1 MGGPILATV
10 GASTCNYLSRKDDDD
25 QSSTTSPKKVVDTAS
40 LAALNVYNFVAQ
52 FESDNKIFDSTF
64 KFLGNMLEKVK
75 DTEAGEAVSKVES
88 TLGGVFNKVE
98 DLNDEYDL
106 VGGTETLLG
115 AVGGLIE
122 VSVDKVV
129 ELNGEYK
136 LSDRVVG
143 AVKDQVNKK

>member
-1 MGGPILATV
+1 
-10 GASTCNYLSRKDDDD
+10 
-25 QSSTTSPKKVVDTAS
+25 
-40 LAALNVYNFVAQ
+40 
-52 FESDNKIFDSTF
+52 
-64 KFLGNMLEKVK
+64 MLEKVK
-75 DTEAGEAVSKVES
+75 DTEVGEAVSKVR
-88 TLGGVFNKVE
+88 GVVNKVE

-129 ELNGEYK
+129 ELNDEYK
-136 LSDRVVG
+136 LTERVAE

>member
-1 MGGPILATV
+1 
-10 GASTCNYLSRKDDDD
+10 
-25 QSSTTSPKKVVDTAS
+25 
-40 LAALNVYNFVAQ
+40 
-52 FESDNKIFDSTF
+52 
-64 KFLGNMLEKVK
+64 MLEKVK
-75 DTEAGEAVSKVES
+75 ETEAGETVSKVES
-88 TLGGVFNKVE
+88 TLGGVVNKVE

-129 ELNGEYK
+129 ELNGEYN
-136 LSDRVVG
+136 LTDRIAG